1 MSRPRP
7 EPVQVVKQ
15 RRDATLNALVQS
27 IPYCQFLG
35 VEFERRGDE
44 LTGVMAYR
52 ETNIGNPLLPAL
64 HGGATAAFLEITAVI
79 GLRWATLWEDMENGT
94 LSIDGLEQGK
104 LPRLPKTIDFTI
116 DYLRAGLFRDT
127 YAECSVTR
135 LGRRIAN
142 VHISAWQK
150 NRQEPITI
158 ARAHF
163 LLSDDAG

>member
-1 MSRPRP
+1 MLPKHDN
-7 EPVQVVKQ
+7 VV
-15 RRDATLNALVQS
+15 
-27 IPYCQFLG
+27 
-35 VEFERRGDE
+35 
-44 LTGVMAYR
+44 
-52 ETNIGNPLLPAL
+52 GNPTLPAL
-64 HGGATAAFLEITAVI
+64 HGGAVAGFMEQAAIIFILLQMGEPKV
-79 GLRWATLWEDMENGT
+79 
-94 LSIDGLEQGK
+94 
-104 LPRLPKTIDFTI
+104 PKTIDFTI

-163 LLSDDAG
+163 LLSDDGATD